1 MKLIKH
7 GNAMR
12 FVCDLCGCEWQA
24 VKKECSAISLDNCR
38 KSYMYYCPECGHGV
52 VGVYRRA
59 DERKEPNDVV
69 EVNKNE
75 V

>member
-38 KSYMYYCPECGHGV
+38 KSYK
-52 VGVYRRA
+52 A
-59 DERKEPNDVV
+59 K
-69 EVNKNE
+69 
-75 V
+75 